1 MTRLLRPSFFALALA
16 SALPLSSARPADPP
30 GHDPY
35 DQSKVPLEV
44 DPGESKL
51 PKVVLVA
58 GRASHGPGDHEFF
71 AGTAILMK
79 CLKQNGVAPVMA
91 RDGWP
96 KNEAIFK
103 GAKSVVLYM
112 DGGGGHPLIR
122 PDRMEL
128 MRKLIDAQCGFVNLH
143 YAVEYPKRP
152 GDTNILSWLGGDY
165 EQGYSINPHWVAKF
179 DGLPDHPITRGVNP
193 FTINDE
199 WYFNIRFPAAMK
211 GVRPILVAT
220 PPDDKRGTPAAK
232 NHPGRPEVVAWA
244 FERPDGGRGFGFTG
258 GHVHKNWGDDNFRRL
273 VVNAILWSAHVD
285 VPAGGA
291 KADIDPLDLNSNLD
305 RKGRGFGG
313 PKTAD
318 KKEN

>member
-1 MTRLLRPSFFALALA
+1 MKAFPRVCSLALVLTA
-16 SALPLSSARPADPP
+16 ALPLVCVRAADPP

-44 DPGESKL
+44 EPADPNL
-51 PKVVLVA
+51 PKIVLVA

-71 AGTAILMK
+71 SGTAILMK
-79 CLKQNGVAPVMA
+79 CLKQNGVGPVMA

-128 MRKLIDAQCGFVNLH
+128 MRKLIDEKCGFVNLH

-152 GDTNILSWLGGDY
+152 GDTILNWLGGFY

-179 DGLPDHPITRGVNP
+179 DKLPDHPIARGVKP
-193 FTINDE
+193 FAINDE
-199 WYFNIRFPAAMK
+199 WYFNMRFSGDMK
-211 GVRPILVAT
+211 GVAPILVAT
-220 PPDDKRGTPAAK
+220 PPDEKRGTAAAK
-232 NHPGRPEVVAWA
+232 SHPGRPEVLAWA

-258 GHVHKNWGDDNFRRL
+258 GHVHKNWGDENFRRL
-273 VVNAILWSAHVD
+273 VVNAILWSARVE
-285 VPAGGA
+285 VPSGGA
-291 KADIDPLDLNSNLD
+291 KVDIDPIDLNSNLD
-305 RKGRGFGG
+305 RKTRGFGG
-313 PKTAD
+313 PKAAG
-318 KKEN
+318 KKKA